1 MNCLGT
7 APNFPI
13 FICYS
18 ELHAKQSRHIIPALP
33 RVCKQ
38 LAGSPRREDVS
49 HGGGHGGHSGPSP
62 PHLGQGRWWDPP
74 FPHQG
79 TPFPPQPG
87 SKWGRVWGL
96 PPPAKPP
103 LLPGRF
109 LALSAFLNPPL
120 GTALYK
126 PTLNIFI
133 TKSLPSTTAKPAHL
147 FHCLCAGCCPGMGS
161 VQNEGKGLEGTR
173 LGTCGRA
180 PWDAGGGQGMA
191 RGYLERL
198 CLQS

>member
-1 MNCLGT
+1 MAGGT
-7 APNFPI
+7 
-13 FICYS
+13 
-18 ELHAKQSRHIIPALP
+18 
-33 RVCKQ
+33 
-38 LAGSPRREDVS
+38 
-49 HGGGHGGHSGPSP
+49 GGHPGPSP

-79 TPFPPQPG
+79 TPPQPG

-120 GTALYK
+120 GTALHE

-191 RGYLERL
+191 RGYPERL